1 MSRKRSSS
9 HSSNDKEEE
18 DNLEKEFL
26 NCEISKIPIPLT
38 YLEDYDSEIL
48 EIMKSGCN
56 RQIAEYVINKYIDE
70 EKKEKENK
78 EKKEN
83 KEDKGNKENKEDK
96 EEKNNKEDKKE
107 SQLSKFKDE
116 YVESLEKSRVKETTE
131 KKLKSYLED
140 IRYNK
145 RAKIEDDNLKD
156 IKEKLTEY
164 DFEVEKILVE
174 LETNFNDAK
183 MDDEEEKYKIT
194 KYFFI
199 ETLESYDDKENLN
212 KLCKKYIDK
221 REAVI
226 EFGLRN
232 VKKIINDDK
241 EFKKFS
247 EEYESLLI
255 EDNKKK

>member
-26 NCEISKIPIPLT
+26 KCDISKIPIPLT
-38 YLEDYDSEIL
+38 YLKNYDSEIL

-70 EKKEKENK
+70 ENKEKKEKEN
-78 EKKEN
+78 
-83 KEDKGNKENKEDK
+83 
-96 EEKNNKEDKKE
+96 KE

-116 YVESLEKSRVKETTE
+116 YVKSLEKSRVKETTE

-174 LETNFNDAK
+174 LETNFNNAK